1 MSQKPPISITKM
13 WSTVLS
19 QSDNL
24 TILGHHYMAS
34 TYEDQPDSNVAK
46 EVLVPAV
53 HFDFIIMING
63 KTKNFWWSFLVE
75 KAQIWDNW
83 HSMEGQPEWIMLFY
97 LMKNI
102 GYQFSPVEPNDPFG
116 WEVLDG
122 WIDRI
127 MKKDSRPEL

>member
-1 MSQKPPISITKM
+1 M

-24 TILGHHYMAS
+24 TILGHHYMS
-34 TYEDQPDSNVAK
+34 PTYEQYDDAVATNDVK

-53 HFDFIIMING
+53 HLDFVIMING

-83 HSMEGQPEWIMLFY
+83 HSMEGQPEWMMLFY
-97 LMKNI
+97 LMKNL
-102 GYQFSPVEPNDPFG
+102 GYQFSPVEPHDPFG
-116 WEVLDG
+116 WEVLDQ
-122 WIDRI
+122 WVDRI
-127 MKKDSRPEL
+127 MKKDSRLE